1 MNDFLNINASFDA
14 ITKSIKVT
22 VVNKNT
28 YECYEATV
36 TEKDN
41 IQRNFD
47 IEGLYNFFMKCLN
60 FEDGHKYTFTINQ
73 IYMKISMDAVFNTYF
88 HMNYDIKLNKKIL
101 SSEELLNN
109 VTSALVKQDK
119 KIEELTNENELL
131 KKEFNNLKK
140 ENEKLMTKI
149 DYLYKDYEIN
159 ISLLSNAEISIGL
172 MKNQQNQMSSI
183 HISIGIETLKFN
195 LTGYIFTLYFDK
207 IKLLT
212 EILTSLIIYY

>member
-1 MNDFLNINASFDA
+1 
-14 ITKSIKVT
+14 
-22 VVNKNT
+22 
-28 YECYEATV
+28 
-36 TEKDN
+36 
-41 IQRNFD
+41 
-47 IEGLYNFFMKCLN
+47 MKCLN

-131 KKEFNNLKK
+131 KKEFNNVKK

-183 HISIGIETLKFN
+183 HIPIGIETLKFN

-212 EILTSLIIYY
+212 KLKTMYLYSSNNSILQSKMNQTPFNFEILVEHCKKNCIQLYVDDVIKVDNNPKIENLNISS